1 MSFAPVASFSAA
13 RVIPVLTP
21 STVATGITVSRVL
34 FEAGLRTQEITLRNP
49 AGLETIKTL
58 RRDLPELVVGAGSVL
73 TPRSGEDAIRA
84 GAQFLVSPGTTEALL
99 QFAVNCGVP
108 FLPGVASV
116 SEIMRVQAL
125 GCELAKLFPA
135 QALGGVGFLRSIAG
149 PLPSV
154 KFCPT
159 GDIDAGLAA
168 DYLALTNVTAVG
180 GSWMAPKELLDQG
193 RFADIRR
200 LAEQAAAL

>member
-1 MSFAPVASFSAA
+1 MSLATVASFSAA

-21 STVATGITVSRVL
+21 STVASAVAVSRVL

-49 AGLETIKTL
+49 AGLETVSAL
-58 RRDLPELVVGAGSVL
+58 RRDLPELLVGAGSVL

-84 GAQFLVSPGTTEALL
+84 GAQFLVSPGITEALL
-99 QFAVNCGVP
+99 QFAVNCGVA
-108 FLPGVASV
+108 FLPGVGSV

-135 QALGGVGFLRSIAG
+135 QALGGVGFLRSILG
-149 PLPSV
+149 PLPSMR
-154 KFCPT
+154 FCPT
-159 GDIDAGLAA
+159 GDIGAALAA
-168 DYLALTNVTAVG
+168 DYLALPNVTAVG
-180 GSWMAPKELLDQG
+180 GSWMAPKDLVDQG

-200 LAEQAAAL
+200 LAQQAAAL

>member
-49 AGLETIKTL
+49 SGLETIKAL

-73 TPRSGEDAIRA
+73 TPRSGEDAIQA
-84 GAQFLVSPGTTEALL
+84 GAQFLVTPGITEALL

-180 GSWMAPKELLDQG
+180 GSWMAPKELFDQG
-193 RFADIRR
+193 RLADIRR